1 MYSLIRKILFFF
13 DAEQI
18 HEFSVYYIKLINRIP
33 FASLIV
39 KKFFCLNDINL
50 ERKLLGLNF
59 KNPIG
64 LAAGF
69 DKNAECYNEF
79 SNFGFGFIEIGT
91 VTPVPQ
97 PGNPKKRIF
106 RLVEDKSIINRLGF
120 NNKGLDKVVRN
131 LDKKRNIIIG
141 ANIGKNFFTK
151 NEDAYKDY
159 LKCLNGLNK
168 YVDYFAIN
176 ISSPNTK
183 GLRDFHDKSLLGPF
197 LKKLINANNKM
208 TKPKPMLLKISPD
221 LDNTQLDDIIQ
232 LVMDLNIDGVIATNT
247 TTSRDGLMSKYKEE
261 TGGLSGMLLKEKS
274 NLIISYLRKKLGNNI
289 PIIGVGGIMSPQDA
303 IEKFESGADLVQLYT
318 GFIYEGPGLIK
329 NINKLLLKR

>member
-18 HEFSVYYIKLINRIP
+18 HEFSVYSIKLINRIP
-33 FASLIV
+33 FASLII

-120 NNKGLDKVVRN
+120 NNKGLDKVVKN
-131 LDKKRNIIIG
+131 LDKKRDIIIG

-232 LVMDLNIDGVIATNT
+232 LVIDLNIDGVIATNT
-247 TTSRDGLMSKYKEE
+247 TTSRDGLVSKYKEE

-274 NLIISYLRKKLGNNI
+274 NLIISYLRKKLGDNF
-289 PIIGVGGIMSPQDA
+289 PIIGVGGVMSPQDA

-318 GFIYEGPGLIK
+318 GFIYEGPELIK

>member
-18 HEFSVYYIKLINRIP
+18 HEFSVYSIKLINRIP
-33 FASLIV
+33 FASLII

-120 NNKGLDKVVRN
+120 NNKGLDKVVKN
-131 LDKKRNIIIG
+131 LDKKRDIIIG

-232 LVMDLNIDGVIATNT
+232 LVIDLNIDGVIATNT
-247 TTSRDGLMSKYKEE
+247 TTSRDGLVSKYKEE

-274 NLIISYLRKKLGNNI
+274 NLIISYLRKKLGDNF
-289 PIIGVGGIMSPQDA
+289 PIIGVGGVMSPQDA

>member
-18 HEFSVYYIKLINRIP
+18 HEFSVYSIKLINRIP
-33 FASLIV
+33 FASLII

-79 SNFGFGFIEIGT
+79 ANFGFGFIEIGT

-197 LKKLINANNKM
+197 LKKLIYANNKM

-232 LVMDLNIDGVIATNT
+232 LVIDLNIDGVIATNT
-247 TTSRDGLMSKYKEE
+247 TTSRDGLVSKYKEE

-274 NLIISYLRKKLGNNI
+274 NLIISYLRKKLGDNF
-289 PIIGVGGIMSPQDA
+289 PIIGVGGVMSPQDA

>member
-18 HEFSVYYIKLINRIP
+18 HEFSVYSIKLINRLP
-33 FASLIV
+33 FASLII
-39 KKFFCLNDINL
+39 KKFFYLSDINL

-69 DKNAECYNEF
+69 DKNAECFNEF

-120 NNKGLDKVVRN
+120 NNKGLDKVVKN
-131 LDKKRNIIIG
+131 LDKKRDIIIG

-261 TGGLSGMLLKEKS
+261 TGGLSGMLLKERS
-274 NLIISYLRKKLGNNI
+274 NLIISYLRKKLGNNF

>member
-1 MYSLIRKILFFF
+1 M
-13 DAEQI
+13 
-18 HEFSVYYIKLINRIP
+18 
-33 FASLIV
+33 
-39 KKFFCLNDINL
+39 
-50 ERKLLGLNF
+50 
-59 KNPIG
+59 
-64 LAAGF
+64 
-69 DKNAECYNEF
+69 
-79 SNFGFGFIEIGT
+79 
-91 VTPVPQ
+91 
-97 PGNPKKRIF
+97 
-106 RLVEDKSIINRLGF
+106 EDKSIINRLGF
-120 NNKGLDKVVRN
+120 NNKGLDKVVKN
-131 LDKKRNIIIG
+131 LDKKRDIIIG

>member
-18 HEFSVYYIKLINRIP
+18 HEFSVYSIKLINRIP
-33 FASLIV
+33 FASLII

-232 LVMDLNIDGVIATNT
+232 LVIDLNIDGVIATNT
-247 TTSRDGLMSKYKEE
+247 TTSRDGLVSKYKEE

-274 NLIISYLRKKLGNNI
+274 NLIISYLRKKLGDNF
-289 PIIGVGGIMSPQDA
+289 PIIGVGGVMSPQDA
-303 IEKFESGADLVQLYT
+303 IEKFDSGADLVQLYT

>member
-33 FASLIV
+33 FASLII
-39 KKFFCLNDINL
+39 KKFFRLNDVNL

-120 NNKGLDKVVRN
+120 NNKGLDKVVKN
-131 LDKKRNIIIG
+131 LDKKRDIIIG

-232 LVMDLNIDGVIATNT
+232 LVIDLNIDGVIATNT

-274 NLIISYLRKKLGNNI
+274 NLIISYLRKKLGDNF
-289 PIIGVGGIMSPQDA
+289 PIIGVGGVMSPQDA

-318 GFIYEGPGLIK
+318 GFIYEGPELIK

>member
-33 FASLIV
+33 FASLII
-39 KKFFCLNDINL
+39 KKFFRLNDVNL

-120 NNKGLDKVVRN
+120 NNKGLDKVVKN
-131 LDKKRNIIIG
+131 LDKKRDIIIG

-232 LVMDLNIDGVIATNT
+232 LVLDLNIDGVIATNT

>member
-18 HEFSVYYIKLINRIP
+18 HEFSVYSIKLINRIP
-33 FASLIV
+33 FASLII

-183 GLRDFHDKSLLGPF
+183 GLRDFHDKSLL
-197 LKKLINANNKM
+197 
-208 TKPKPMLLKISPD
+208 
-221 LDNTQLDDIIQ
+221 
-232 LVMDLNIDGVIATNT
+232 
-247 TTSRDGLMSKYKEE
+247 
-261 TGGLSGMLLKEKS
+261 
-274 NLIISYLRKKLGNNI
+274 
-289 PIIGVGGIMSPQDA
+289 
-303 IEKFESGADLVQLYT
+303 
-318 GFIYEGPGLIK
+318 
-329 NINKLLLKR
+329 